1 MTEAAEPAWLI
12 WVDFLDESYKIGG
25 VSDQRRRSRTHA
37 VLPSDV
43 WNLMGFVHHRAGRD
57 RTTNRA
63 SSPQT
68 VRLTVRLSLTWGFAD
83 AAWVM

>member
-12 WVDFLDESYKIGG
+12 WVDFLDKSYKIGG

-57 RTTNRA
+57 RATNREYPPNRA
-63 SSPQT
+63 SVSD
-68 VRLTVRLSLTWGFAD
+68 LWGLGD
-83 AAWVM
+83 AAWGV